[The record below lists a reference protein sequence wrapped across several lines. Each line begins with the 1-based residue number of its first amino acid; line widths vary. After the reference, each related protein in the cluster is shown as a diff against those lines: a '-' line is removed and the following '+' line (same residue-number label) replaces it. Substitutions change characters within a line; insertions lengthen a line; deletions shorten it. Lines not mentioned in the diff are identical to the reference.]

1 MSLKD
6 MLDTY
11 NQEFNLRY
19 KGRYYGKYRA
29 IVRDNQDP
37 AGLGRIKVQVPVL
50 FGGATS
56 AWCWPAMPFGG
67 NGGVDSQHG
76 AVFLPDVGDMVWVE
90 LEEGNTQ
97 KPPIWTSGMWSKESM
112 PDHARGLPDEADNNS
127 VKGHPGGVIPESTFD
142 AAETGKV
149 RIIQMPSGSRLEFD
163 ETEGVERVQL
173 YHKSGAHIEIMQDG
187 TINIGGEQNIRL
199 QATNGL
205 MQAFAGLGWEQI
217 VNGPM
222 FLTNEGDWQQKVG
235 GSYLCEV
242 TGDYKVTASTISMEM
257 GGDTK
262 NTFAGSLTELVLG
275 KEVRTISNQSSL
287 MVGTDWFVQ
296 ASGGVGVTA
305 QNSATNGG
313 IPTDLGID
321 FTAQNSRAIIQSTD
335 PTGLATKAILELNGT
350 PGIANL
356 DATVTV
362 HLGALVAAIE
372 PIIKGLSY
380 TTLMSSVLALLDAHI
395 HTCAAPGAP
404 TTPPV
409 PPIFS
414 STYAAGLA
422 ATLSIKSFTE

>member
-6 MLDTY
+6 VLDTMHH
-11 NQEFNLRY
+11 EFRLRY
-19 KGRYYGKYRA
+19 AGRYYGKYRA

-56 AWCWPAMPFGG
+56 SWCWPAMPFGG
-67 NGGVDSQHG
+67 NNRDAPHG
-76 AVFLPDVGDMVWVE
+76 AVFIPDVGDMVWVE

-97 KPPIWTSGMWSKESM
+97 KPPIWTAGMWSTESV
-112 PDHARGLPDEADNNS
+112 PDHARALPDEADNNS
-127 VKGHPGGVIPESTFD
+127 VKGHPGGVIPESTFN
-142 AAETGKV
+142 ATETGKV

-163 ETEGVERVQL
+163 DTEGTERVQL
-173 YHKSGAHIEIMQDG
+173 YHKSGAHLEIMQDG
-187 TINIGGEQNIRL
+187 TVNLGAVENLRL
-199 QATNGL
+199 QATAGIL
-205 MQAFAGLGWEQI
+205 QTFAALAWEQI
-217 VNGPM
+217 VNGPA
-222 FLTNEGDWQQKVG
+222 FLTNEGDWQQTVN

-242 TGDYKVTASTISMEM
+242 KGDYTVKASTITMEM

-275 KEVRTISNQSSL
+275 KESRTVSNQASL

-296 ASGGVGVTA
+296 AAGGVGITA

-321 FTAQNSRAIIQSTD
+321 FTAQNSRAVLQSTD
-335 PTGLATKAILELNGT
+335 ATGLATKAILELNGT
-350 PGIANL
+350 PGVANL

-362 HLGALVAAIE
+362 HLGSLVAAIE

-380 TTLMSSVLALLDAHI
+380 TSLMSTVLGLIDAHV

-404 TTPPV
+404 TTPPI
-409 PPIFS
+409 PPVFA
-414 STYAAGLA
+414 STYASGLA
-422 ATLSIKSFTE
+422 ATLSVKSFTE